1 MIESLPGDVPAANGS
16 PSPARARG
24 DRPAPGAPPRPRK
37 RGLFALAGAV
47 VLAASQLT
55 GGPAAAQSKEELDK
69 ARAMFL
75 EGVSL
80 AAANNC
86 AAALSKYQAVAKV
99 KVTAQVAYN
108 IAECEERLG
117 KLVSALGS
125 YRLAASLVTDGKPA
139 EVSKNVG
146 DRIKAL
152 EPRIPRLVIQR
163 TEQSSRIELDGVEIG
178 SSQLGAE
185 NLLDPGTHV
194 VSGKIGETEVW
205 RESVTLAEKE
215 SKSITVKIDLAKF
228 KPPATATATAVVPPP
243 TVTVEAPP
251 PPPPS
256 KVPAYVIGGA
266 GVLSLGIGAAL
277 LGVSLGTA
285 AELEK
290 ICGTDHDCPP
300 SEKAK
305 YDSGRTTAGV
315 GEALLAVGV
324 VGLAAGV
331 VLFVRAS
338 GDTKPAPAAS
348 TGQNA
353 RRPAAPRPEVGVA
366 VTGGPGAGGLSVVG
380 KF

>member
-1 MIESLPGDVPAANGS
+1 MIERLPGTPPRAQRQAPPGS
-16 PSPARARG
+16 SARPRAR
-24 DRPAPGAPPRPRK
+24 K
-37 RGLFALAGAV
+37 SGLLALGVALGV
-47 VLAASQLT
+47 AATQLT
-55 GGPAAAQSKEELDK
+55 GTPARAQSKEELDK

-86 AAALSKYQAVAKV
+86 AAALAKYQAVAKV

-163 TEQSSRIELDGVEIG
+163 TEQSSKIELDGVEIG
-178 SSQLGAE
+178 SSQIGAE
-185 NLLDPGTHV
+185 NLVDPGTHV
-194 VSGKIGETEVW
+194 VSGKLNETEVW
-205 RESVTLAEKE
+205 RESITLSEKE
-215 SKSITVKIDLAKF
+215 SKTIMVKIDVAKF
-228 KPPATATATAVVPPP
+228 KPPPQPTATATVP
-243 TVTVEAPP
+243 TVTATMEPPP

-256 KVPAYVIGGA
+256 KVPAYIVGGA

-290 ICGTDHDCPP
+290 ICGTDHDCPA
-300 SEKAK
+300 SEKSK

-324 VGLAAGV
+324 VGVAAGV

-338 GDTKPAPAAS
+338 GDSKPAPAAS

-353 RRPAAPRPEVGVA
+353 RPSPRLAPRPEVGVA
-366 VTGGPGAGGLSVVG
+366 VTGGPGSGALSVVG
-380 KF
+380 RF